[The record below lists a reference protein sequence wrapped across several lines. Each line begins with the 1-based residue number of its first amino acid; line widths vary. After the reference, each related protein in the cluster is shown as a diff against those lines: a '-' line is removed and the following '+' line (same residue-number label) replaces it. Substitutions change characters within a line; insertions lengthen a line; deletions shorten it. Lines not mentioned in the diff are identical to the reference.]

1 MVSLKIFL
9 GKGTTVDLFS
19 VGKKKNLSIIL
30 KLQNQMKWQE
40 IAFLNEN
47 KKECIFYLSKNVIYL
62 AQEVKLL
69 ST

>member
-1 MVSLKIFL
+1 
-9 GKGTTVDLFS
+9 
-19 VGKKKNLSIIL
+19 
-30 KLQNQMKWQE
+30 MKWQE